1 MKLSGS
7 QSLPAP
13 PQKVWDAL
21 TDPALLARCLP
32 GTERLDPAGPDRYK
46 AVVGFALAAISGK
59 YNGTLEFADKKP
71 PQSLTLRI
79 EGKGTPGFMKGEGR
93 LTLSASADGK
103 QTELRYEGDAQ
114 VGGMI
119 AAVGQRMIEVAARRI
134 VSQFFEKFSTELVW
148 KP

>member
-7 QSLPAP
+7 QNLSAP

-21 TDPALLARCLP
+21 TDPELLARCLP
-32 GTERLDPAGPDRYK
+32 GTERLEPAGPDRYK

-59 YNGTLEFADKKP
+59 YNGSLEFAHKKP
-71 PQSLTLRI
+71 PQSLTLKI

-93 LTLSASADGK
+93 VTLAPSEDGK
-103 QTELRYEGDAQ
+103 RTELRYEGDAQ

-119 AAVGQRMIEVAARRI
+119 AAVGQRMIEVAARKI
-134 VSQFFEKFSTELVW
+134 VSQFFEKFSAEFARN
-148 KP
+148 